1 MNLVIIVPVVGRI
14 YFSPKLWVHVKL
26 FVLLD
31 TIYFTK
37 EYQSSNTT
45 CSECNTACSSCSGG
59 SNTSCLSCN

>member
-31 TIYFTK
+31 TINLQIQLVQYVTPPALLV
-37 EYQSSNTT
+37 QV
-45 CSECNTACSSCSGG
+45 AQI
-59 SNTSCLSCN
+59 LVV